1 MATNGAGRRIAN
13 RYELTDELGHGGM
26 GVVWRATDTLLGRQV
41 ALKEVD
47 LPRGVGATEREG
59 LRARVSREAR
69 AAARLSH
76 PGVVTV
82 YDIAHDGGQDF
93 IVMELVSAPT
103 LEELVRTGGPLAP
116 ERAARLGLGLLDA
129 LEAAHRAG
137 IVHRDL
143 KPKNVMVRQDGA
155 TKLADFGIASVQGDP
170 RLTATGLVVG
180 SPAYMAPEQVE
191 AEAVSPATDLW
202 ALGATLWFAV
212 EGQPPFGG
220 GEFQTLSA
228 IVNGQPRRPERL
240 GPLTPVLARLLV
252 KDPAGRATPAQL
264 RPLLRQVAGAGGGAG
279 EGLWTTG
286 TPLFPGALRSPT
298 GGPGSSG
305 RGSGAPED
313 ATVAGSRDVT
323 VAGNRDAAVVDLRDN
338 TGAGGRDAGAGGRDA
353 IVVGNVG
360 DAAVAGGAGNPVAS
374 GGRGEFASG
383 DTPPVPSRV
392 RRREGEAGPTATRG
406 PAGRG
411 RRRRL
416 PPVPPVPLPGE
427 PVYAARRRRVRVPVV
442 LAAVGV
448 VLAGAIVWQGVTRD
462 EEPAPSASTRR
473 PAVPA
478 SWRSFQ
484 DPDGTYRLSFP
495 PTWTP
500 ADRGPYIDFTEPG
513 GERFF
518 RVQPTTD
525 GMAPLTAQQSL
536 ERSFVARHPGDD
548 YRRLRLGTTTFRSV
562 PAAEWEFTFMNEGR
576 LTRGYDITFTAAGR
590 RHAILFQAPASRW
603 AASRDEL
610 QSFLAGFRPRG

>member
-1 MATNGAGRRIAN
+1 MATNGAGRRVAN

-47 LPRGVGATEREG
+47 LPRGVEAAGRES

-82 YDIAHDGGQDF
+82 YDIAHDGEQDF

-116 ERAARLGLGLLDA
+116 QRAARLGLGLLDA

-143 KPKNVMVRQDGA
+143 KPKNVMVREDGA
-155 TKLADFGIASVQGDP
+155 TKLADFGIASVHGDP

-191 AEAVSPATDLW
+191 AQAVSPATDLW

-252 KDPAGRATPAQL
+252 KDPASRATPAQL
-264 RPLLRQVAGAGGGAG
+264 RPLLRQIASSEGGGPGTAHKGAGDPRRDATGHWAAATVVVGGPNAPARADPNAPARPAPAGAGPARP
-279 EGLWTTG
+279 TPPG
-286 TPLFPGALRSPT
+286 TAPPPGTEA
-298 GGPGSSG
+298 
-305 RGSGAPED
+305 RGS
-313 ATVAGSRDVT
+313 V
-323 VAGNRDAAVVDLRDN
+323 
-338 TGAGGRDAGAGGRDA
+338 
-353 IVVGNVG
+353 
-360 DAAVAGGAGNPVAS
+360 
-374 GGRGEFASG
+374 ASG

-392 RRREGEAGPTATRG
+392 QRREEDAGTAVRG
-406 PAGRG
+406 AAPRR

-427 PVYAARRRRVRVPVV
+427 PVLAGGRRRRLRLPVV
-442 LAAVGV
+442 FAAVAV
-448 VLAGAIVWQGVTRD
+448 VLAGSIIWQGVTRD
-462 EEPAPSASTRR
+462 DDQRTPSATTRR
-473 PAVPA
+473 PGVPA
-478 SWRSFQ
+478 GWRSFQ

-500 ADRGPYIDFTEPG
+500 TDRGPFIDFTEPG

-525 GMAPLTAQQSL
+525 GMAPLTAQRSL
-536 ERSFVARHPGDD
+536 ERSFMARHPGDD
-548 YRRLRLGTTTFRSV
+548 YRRLRLGTTTFRSM
-562 PAAEWEFTFMNEGR
+562 PAAEWEFTFLNEGR
-576 LTRGYDITFTAAGR
+576 LTRGYDITFTAGGR
-590 RHAILFQAPASRW
+590 RHAILFQSPASRW

-610 QSFLAGFRPRG
+610 QSFLAGFRARG

>member
-1 MATNGAGRRIAN
+1 
-13 RYELTDELGHGGM
+13 
-26 GVVWRATDTLLGRQV
+26 VVWRATDTLLGRQV

-47 LPRGVGATEREG
+47 LPRGVEAAGRES

-82 YDIAHDGGQDF
+82 YDIAHDGEQDF

-116 ERAARLGLGLLDA
+116 QRAARLGLGLLDA

-143 KPKNVMVRQDGA
+143 KPKNVMVREDGA

-191 AEAVSPATDLW
+191 AQAVSPATDLW

-252 KDPAGRATPAQL
+252 KDPASRATPAQL
-264 RPLLRQVAGAGGGAG
+264 RPLLRQIASSEGGGPGTAHKGAGDPRRDATGHWAAATVVVGGPNAPARADPNAPARPAPAGAGPARPTPPGTAPPAG
-279 EGLWTTG
+279 TE
-286 TPLFPGALRSPT
+286 A
-298 GGPGSSG
+298 
-305 RGSGAPED
+305 RGS
-313 ATVAGSRDVT
+313 V
-323 VAGNRDAAVVDLRDN
+323 
-338 TGAGGRDAGAGGRDA
+338 
-353 IVVGNVG
+353 
-360 DAAVAGGAGNPVAS
+360 
-374 GGRGEFASG
+374 ASG

-392 RRREGEAGPTATRG
+392 QRREEDAGTAVRG
-406 PAGRG
+406 AAPRR

-427 PVYAARRRRVRVPVV
+427 PVFAGGRRRRVRLPVV
-442 LAAVGV
+442 FAAVAV
-448 VLAGAIVWQGVTRD
+448 VLAGSIIWQGVTRD
-462 EEPAPSASTRR
+462 DDQRTPSATTRR
-473 PAVPA
+473 PGVPA
-478 SWRSFQ
+478 GWRSFQ

-500 ADRGPYIDFTEPG
+500 TDRGPFIDFTEPG

-525 GMAPLTAQQSL
+525 GMAPLTAQRSL
-536 ERSFVARHPGDD
+536 ERSFMARHPGDD

-562 PAAEWEFTFMNEGR
+562 PAAEWEFTFLNEGR
-576 LTRGYDITFTAAGR
+576 LTRGYDITFTAGGR
-590 RHAILFQAPASRW
+590 RHAILFQSPASRW

-610 QSFLAGFRPRG
+610 QSFLAGFRARG

>member
-1 MATNGAGRRIAN
+1 MATNGAGRRVAN

-47 LPRGVGATEREG
+47 LPRGVEAAGRES

-82 YDIAHDGGQDF
+82 YDIAHDGEHDF

-116 ERAARLGLGLLDA
+116 QRAARLGLGLLDA

-143 KPKNVMVRQDGA
+143 KPKNVMVREDGA

-191 AEAVSPATDLW
+191 AQAVSPATDLW

-252 KDPAGRATPAQL
+252 KDPASRATPAQL
-264 RPLLRQVAGAGGGAG
+264 RPLLRQIASSEGGGPGTAHKGAGDPRRDATGHWAAATVVVGGPNAPARADPNAPARPAPAGAGPARP
-279 EGLWTTG
+279 TPPG
-286 TPLFPGALRSPT
+286 TAPPPGTEA
-298 GGPGSSG
+298 
-305 RGSGAPED
+305 RGS
-313 ATVAGSRDVT
+313 V
-323 VAGNRDAAVVDLRDN
+323 
-338 TGAGGRDAGAGGRDA
+338 
-353 IVVGNVG
+353 
-360 DAAVAGGAGNPVAS
+360 
-374 GGRGEFASG
+374 ASG

-392 RRREGEAGPTATRG
+392 QRREEDAGTAVRG
-406 PAGRG
+406 AAPRR

-427 PVYAARRRRVRVPVV
+427 PVLAGGRRRRLRLPVV
-442 LAAVGV
+442 FAAVAV
-448 VLAGAIVWQGVTRD
+448 VLAGSIIWQGVTRD
-462 EEPAPSASTRR
+462 DDQRTPSATTRR
-473 PAVPA
+473 PGVPA
-478 SWRSFQ
+478 GWRSFQ

-500 ADRGPYIDFTEPG
+500 TDRGPFIDFTEPG

-525 GMAPLTAQQSL
+525 GMAPLTAQRSL
-536 ERSFVARHPGDD
+536 ERSFMARHPGDD
-548 YRRLRLGTTTFRSV
+548 YQRLRLGATTFRSM
-562 PAAEWEFTFMNEGR
+562 PAAEWEFTFLNEGR
-576 LTRGYDITFTAAGR
+576 LTRGYDITFTAGGR
-590 RHAILFQAPASRW
+590 RHAILFQSPASRW

-610 QSFLAGFRPRG
+610 QSFLAGFRARG

>member
-1 MATNGAGRRIAN
+1 MATNGAGRRVAN

-47 LPRGVGATEREG
+47 LPRGVEAGGRES

-82 YDIAHDGGQDF
+82 YDIAHDGEQDF

-116 ERAARLGLGLLDA
+116 QRAARLGLGLLDA

-143 KPKNVMVRQDGA
+143 KPKNVMVREDGA

-191 AEAVSPATDLW
+191 AQAVSPATDLW

-252 KDPAGRATPAQL
+252 KEPAGRATPAQL
-264 RPLLRQVAGAGGGAG
+264 RPLLRQVAEGAGGGV
-279 EGLWTTG
+279 WTTG
-286 TPLFPGALRSPT
+286 TAPSSIGLRSPT
-298 GGPGSSG
+298 GGPGTGG
-305 RGSGAPED
+305 RGSGAAGD
-313 ATVAGSRDVT
+313 ATVAGRRGDV
-323 VAGNRDAAVVDLRDN
+323 
-338 TGAGGRDAGAGGRDA
+338 
-353 IVVGNVG
+353 
-360 DAAVAGGAGNPVAS
+360 
-374 GGRGEFASG
+374 ASG

-392 RRREGEAGPTATRG
+392 RRREEDAGA
-406 PAGRG
+406 AGRGAAPG

-427 PVYAARRRRVRVPVV
+427 PVFGGRRRRVRLPMVF
-442 LAAVGV
+442 AAVAV
-448 VLAGAIVWQGVTRD
+448 VLAGTIIWQGVSRD
-462 EEPAPSASTRR
+462 DDQRTPSATTRR
-473 PAVPA
+473 PGVPA
-478 SWRSFQ
+478 GWRSFQ

-500 ADRGPYIDFTEPG
+500 TDRGPFIDFTEPG

-525 GMAPLTAQQSL
+525 GMAPLTAQRSL
-536 ERSFVARHPGDD
+536 ERSFMARHPGDD
-548 YRRLRLGTTTFRSV
+548 YRRLRLGATTFRGA
-562 PAAEWEFTFMNEGR
+562 PAAEWEFTFLNEGR
-576 LTRGYDITFTAAGR
+576 LTRGYDITFTAGGR
-590 RHAILFQAPASRW
+590 RHAILFQAPAGRW

-610 QSFLAGFRPRG
+610 QAFLTGFRARG

>member
-1 MATNGAGRRIAN
+1 MATNGAGRRVAN
-13 RYELTDELGHGGM
+13 RYELEAELGHGGM
-26 GVVWRATDTLLGRQV
+26 GVVWRATDTLLARQV

-47 LPRGVGATEREG
+47 LPRAGDAAERQD

-82 YDIAHDGGQDF
+82 YDIAHDGEQDF

-116 ERAARLGLGLLDA
+116 QRAARLGLGLLDA

-143 KPKNVMVRQDGA
+143 KPKNVMVREDGA

-191 AEAVSPATDLW
+191 AQAVSPATDLW

-252 KDPAGRATPAQL
+252 KDPTGRATPAQL
-264 RPLLRQVAGAGGGAG
+264 RPLLRQVAEGAGGGV
-279 EGLWTTG
+279 WTSG
-286 TPLFPGALRSPT
+286 TAPSSIGLRSPT
-298 GGPGSSG
+298 GGPGRSG
-305 RGSGAPED
+305 RGSGAAGD
-313 ATVAGSRDVT
+313 ATVVGSRSSG
-323 VAGNRDAAVVDLRDN
+323 AARDA
-338 TGAGGRDAGAGGRDA
+338 T
-353 IVVGNVG
+353 VVGSRG
-360 DAAVAGGAGNPVAS
+360 DV
-374 GGRGEFASG
+374 ASG

-392 RRREGEAGPTATRG
+392 RRREDDAGTLGRG
-406 PAGRG
+406 AAPG

-427 PVYAARRRRVRVPVV
+427 PVFGGGRRRRVRLPM
-442 LAAVGV
+442 LFAAVAV
-448 VLAGAIVWQGVTRD
+448 VLAGTIIWQGVSRD
-462 EEPAPSASTRR
+462 DDQRTPSATTRR
-473 PAVPA
+473 PGVPA
-478 SWRSFQ
+478 GWRSFQ

-500 ADRGPYIDFTEPG
+500 TDRGPFIDFTEPG

-518 RVQPTTD
+518 RVQPTSD
-525 GMAPLTAQQSL
+525 GMAPLTAQRSL
-536 ERSFVARHPGDD
+536 ERSFMARHPGDD
-548 YRRLRLGTTTFRSV
+548 YRRLRLGLTTFRGV
-562 PAAEWEFTFMNEGR
+562 PAAEWEFTFRNEGR
-576 LTRGYDITFTAAGR
+576 LTRGYDITFIAGGR
-590 RHAILFQAPASRW
+590 RHAILFQSPASRW
-603 AASRDEL
+603 AASSDEL
-610 QSFLAGFRPRG
+610 QSFLTSFHARG